1 MPGNRSVAFFERQ
14 FRQQV
19 AAGDF
24 ALNPFESAV
33 LPFLRGSVLDF
44 GCGLGN
50 LAIQAARSGHATLA
64 VDGSHTAVEHV
75 QRVARDEGLPL
86 RATQADLRGYRE
98 AQVFDSVVS
107 IGLLMFFDCPT
118 ALRQVDYLK
127 SLARPGGIVAI
138 NVLTE
143 NTTFMDMFSPEGHCL
158 FRTGELAR
166 LFEGWEILLNEA
178 SAFPAPR
185 STTKEFNT
193 LVARHPGFD
202 RGIDDCFRRASASVE
217 PGT

>member
-1 MPGNRSVAFFERQ
+1 MASSRSVAFFENQ

-19 AAGDF
+19 AGRDF

-33 LPFLRGSVLDF
+33 LPHLRGSVLDF

-50 LAIQAARSGHATLA
+50 LAIQAARSGHPTLA
-64 VDGSHTAVEHV
+64 LDGSITAVEHV
-75 QRVARDEGLPL
+75 ERIAGDERLPL
-86 RATQADLRGYRE
+86 RAARVDLRCYRE
-98 AQVFDSVVS
+98 AHGFDSVVS

-118 ALRQVDYLK
+118 AHRQVDYLK
-127 SLARPGGIVAI
+127 SIVRPGGMAAI

-143 NTTFMDMFSPEGHCL
+143 HTTFMDMFSPEGHCL

-166 LFEGWEILLNEA
+166 LFEGWEILLSED

-185 STTKEFNT
+185 GTTKEFST
-193 LVARHPGFD
+193 VVARRPVQPGPD
-202 RGIDDCFRRASASVE
+202 AGSR
-217 PGT
+217 

>member
-1 MPGNRSVAFFERQ
+1 MASSRSVAFFENQ

-19 AAGDF
+19 AGRDF

-33 LPFLRGSVLDF
+33 LPHLRGSVLDF

-50 LAIQAARSGHATLA
+50 LAIQAARSGHPTLA
-64 VDGSHTAVEHV
+64 LDGSITAVEHV
-75 QRVARDEGLPL
+75 ERIAGDERLPL
-86 RATQADLRGYRE
+86 RAARADLRRYRE
-98 AQVFDSVVS
+98 AHGFDSVVS

-118 ALRQVDYLK
+118 AHRQVDYLK
-127 SLARPGGIVAI
+127 SIVRPGGIAAI

-143 NTTFMDMFSPEGHCL
+143 HTTFMDMFSPEGHCL

-166 LFEGWEILLNEA
+166 LFEGWEILLSED

-185 STTKEFNT
+185 GTTKAFST
-193 LVARHPGFD
+193 VVARRPVQPGPD
-202 RGIDDCFRRASASVE
+202 AGSR
-217 PGT
+217 

>member
-1 MPGNRSVAFFERQ
+1 MPGSRSVAFFERQ

-33 LPFLRGSVLDF
+33 LPHLRGSVLDF

-50 LAIQAARSGHATLA
+50 LAIQAARNGHPTLA
-64 VDGSHTAVEHV
+64 LDGSSTAVEYV
-75 QRVARDEGLPL
+75 QHVARDERLPL
-86 RATQADLRGYRE
+86 RAAQADLRGYRE
-98 AQVFDSVVS
+98 AHVFDSVVS

-118 ALRQVDYLK
+118 AHRQLDYLK
-127 SLARPGGIVAI
+127 SIVRPGGMAAI

-143 NTTFMDMFSPEGHCL
+143 HTTFMDMFSPEGHCL

-166 LFEGWEILLNEA
+166 LFEGWEIVLDEA

-185 STTKEFNT
+185 GTTKVFDT
-193 LVARHPGFD
+193 VVARRPGQRD
-202 RGIDDCFRRASASVE
+202 ALEPHETYLAASQVE
-217 PGT
+217 

>member
-1 MPGNRSVAFFERQ
+1 MPSSRSVAFFESQ

-19 AAGDF
+19 AGRDF

-33 LPFLRGSVLDF
+33 LPHLSGSVLDF

-50 LAIQAARSGHATLA
+50 LAIQAARRGHPTLA
-64 VDGSHTAVEHV
+64 LDGSSTAVEHV
-75 QRVARDEGLPL
+75 ARVARDEGLPL
-86 RATQADLRGYRE
+86 RAAQADLRCYRE
-98 AQVFDSVVS
+98 EHVFDSVVS

-118 ALRQVDYLK
+118 AHRQVDYLK
-127 SLARPGGIVAI
+127 SIVRPGGIVAI

-158 FRTGELAR
+158 FGTGELVR
-166 LFEGWEILLNEA
+166 LFEGWQIVLNEE

-185 STTKEFNT
+185 DTTKTFST
-193 LVARHPGFD
+193 VVARLRSGPD
-202 RGIDDCFRRASASVE
+202 A
-217 PGT
+217 